1 MKAIQ
6 YAAYGGPEV
15 LELVDMAE
23 PTAGPGQVLVDVH
36 AASVNPVDWKIR
48 RGMLKAV
55 YDFGFPAVPGRDA
68 SGVVV
73 ALGEGVGGEGVSD
86 FAVGDAVCL
95 VGPRD
100 RVGTFVERFAVDT
113 ELVAA
118 KPPRL
123 DHVATAAFPL
133 AGLTAWCAL
142 VENAGVTAGM
152 KVLIHAGAGGVG
164 GIAVQL
170 ASHLGAEVAATC
182 SAANAE
188 YVAGLGASRVIDYAN
203 EDFTEAVSDIDVV
216 LDTMGG
222 EVHRRSYQVMKRGGM
237 LAVIRAEPIEDLS
250 EQYGVE
256 VRMSQMRADDGRLRT
271 LAKLVEE
278 GAVEPQVGTVMT
290 LAEAAEAHRMSE
302 TGHMR
307 GKIVLTMK

>member
-6 YAAYGGPEV
+6 YTAYGGPEV
-15 LELVDMAE
+15 LELADIAE
-23 PTAGPGQVLVDVH
+23 PTPGPGQVLVDVH

-55 YDFGFPAVPGRDA
+55 YDFGFPAIPGRDA
-68 SGVVV
+68 SGVVA
-73 ALGEGVGGEGVSD
+73 ALGEGVDD

-100 RVGTFVERFAVDT
+100 RIGTFVERFAVDT

-123 DHVATAAFPL
+123 DHIETAAFPL

-142 VENAGVTAGM
+142 VENAGVKAGM
-152 KVLIHAGAGGVG
+152 KVLVHGGAGGVG

-182 SAANAE
+182 SAANAD
-188 YVAGLGASRVIDYAN
+188 YVTGLGAARVIDYAN
-203 EDFTEAVSDIDVV
+203 EDFTEALSDIDVV
-216 LDTMGG
+216 LDSMGG

-237 LAVIRAEPIEDLS
+237 LLVIRAEPIEDLS

-256 VRMSQMRADDGRLRT
+256 VRMSQMRAEDGRLRA

-278 GAVEPQVGTVMT
+278 GAVRPQIGTVMK
-290 LAEAAEAHRMSE
+290 LEEAAEAHRMSE
-302 TGHMR
+302 TGHAQ